1 MFEYRRGDRVDSK
14 FEFLDAQTNEPIDV
28 VNPTYRIVMYDQDKN
43 EIIIQAETVLDKVV
57 GHVGEYLVSFNIP
70 LDVTENEVYFIYAN
84 GNHPIDGSLT
94 LLEDQFKVLPESM
107 FSGSDHLAI
116 VFTKS

>member
-43 EIIIQAETVLDKVV
+43 EVCR
-57 GHVGEYLVSFNIP
+57 
-70 LDVTENEVYFIYAN
+70 
-84 GNHPIDGSLT
+84 
-94 LLEDQFKVLPESM
+94 LLITPTSP
-107 FSGSDHLAI
+107 
-116 VFTKS
+116 